1 MWERLVERLVND
13 RCFPDTRRTK
23 NDESDVT
30 LKVVIMGGMDK
41 SGENKTKK
49 LRFMLVIYNVDANSS
64 NTLIT

>member
-1 MWERLVERLVND
+1 MND

-41 SGENKTKK
+41 SGENKTNK
-49 LRFMLVIYNVDANSS
+49 LRSRLVI
-64 NTLIT
+64 